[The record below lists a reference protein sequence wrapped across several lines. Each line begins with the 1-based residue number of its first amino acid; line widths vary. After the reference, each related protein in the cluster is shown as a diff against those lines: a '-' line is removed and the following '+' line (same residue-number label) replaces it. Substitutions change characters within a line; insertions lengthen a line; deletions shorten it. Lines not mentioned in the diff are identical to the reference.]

1 MNLAVIPARGGSKR
15 ILKKNIK
22 DFCGLPIISYSI
34 NAAIKS
40 NLFDKIIVSTDDSE
54 ILEVAKNFGAEI
66 PFLRP
71 KNISDDHT
79 GTLPVINHALGW
91 FEERNIIYRNICCI
105 YPCSPLLKPV
115 NLIKSL
121 DLMKTAKADSC
132 LPVCKFLSN
141 PARSLIIN
149 SEGRLEWKNSEFKS
163 TRTQDLQEI
172 YHDAGTFY
180 WAKREKWLSGDI
192 LDGVPYELPNEDF
205 VDIDN
210 QDDWSRAEF
219 LFEYRNSKK

>member
-91 FEERNIIYRNICCI
+91 FEER
-105 YPCSPLLKPV
+105 
-115 NLIKSL
+115 
-121 DLMKTAKADSC
+121 
-132 LPVCKFLSN
+132 
-141 PARSLIIN
+141 
-149 SEGRLEWKNSEFKS
+149 
-163 TRTQDLQEI
+163 
-172 YHDAGTFY
+172 
-180 WAKREKWLSGDI
+180 
-192 LDGVPYELPNEDF
+192 
-205 VDIDN
+205 
-210 QDDWSRAEF
+210 
-219 LFEYRNSKK
+219 